1 MPLISLLFLLQP
13 TTQHVESVCA
23 TMLDAKTGGPAVV
36 CLDKRVVV
44 RWEVRR

>member
-13 TTQHVESVCA
+13 VTQHAESVCA
-23 TMLDAKTGGPAVV
+23 TMLDARNGGVVRV
-36 CLDKRVVV
+36 CLDRRTVV